1 MAENFIL
8 EEIIADLVDSDKS
21 LVGPLMKLQY
31 FAKRTKNDEL
41 LQYVLAELNGY
52 KEHGNLPDY
61 RITSALIHVDIQFG
75 NETNSG
81 LEIPVEILDENNRD
95 AFRKFYLTDSVTVL
109 EQMAIRKE
117 DIKNESQY
125 LVFNFPLTLI
135 HLFQDAAAKLY
146 KNPYYPTKVVGGRLL
161 GNRNIIPTALTSIRS
176 RLLSFCME
184 VGEAFGY
191 NIAIDSFNK
200 SQSINNEKVINLMS
214 TVINNNGDGNLINSG
229 DNANIHATITI
240 SKGNKEQLNNK
251 LQELGIDTTDIE
263 ELNEIIE
270 EEKLPSLQNKKL
282 GNKSI
287 DWITKVSGKALKG
300 AGSIAKEVTS
310 SLLANI
316 LMQYLG
322 LPPIN

>member
-1 MAENFIL
+1 MSENFIL

-41 LQYVLAELNGY
+41 LQFVLAELNGY
-52 KEHGNLPDY
+52 KAKSDLPDY
-61 RITSALIHVDIQFG
+61 RKYACTISVDIRFG
-75 NETNSG
+75 NQIHSDK
-81 LEIPVEILDENNRD
+81 EIPVEMLDESNRE
-95 AFRKFYLTDSVTVL
+95 AFRRFLLPDSVSVL
-109 EQMAIRKE
+109 EQMQVGEKRS
-117 DIKNESQY
+117 DSLDQY
-125 LVFNFPLTLI
+125 LVLNLPLTAV
-135 HLFQDAAAKLY
+135 HFFREAAAKLC
-146 KNPYYPTKVVGGRLL
+146 PYRNAGVVGARLL
-161 GNRNIIPTALTSIRS
+161 TSRNIILSALTSIRS

-184 VGEAFGY
+184 IGEAFGY

-200 SQSINNEKVINLMS
+200 SQSVNNEKVIHLMS

-229 DNANIHATITI
+229 NNANIHATLTI

-251 LQELGIDTTDIE
+251 LQELGIDTADIE
-263 ELNEIIE
+263 KLNEIIE

-300 AGSIAKEVTS
+300 VGSIAKNVTS

-316 LMQYLG
+316 LMQFLG
-322 LPPIN
+322 IPPIS

>member
-1 MAENFIL
+1 MSENSIL

-21 LVGPLMKLQY
+21 LVGPLTKLQY
-31 FAKRTKNDEL
+31 FAKRTKNVEL

-52 KEHGNLPDY
+52 KKHGTLPDY

-75 NETNSG
+75 NVTNSG
-81 LEIPVEILDENNRD
+81 LEIPIEMLEENNRD

-117 DIKNESQY
+117 DTNNESQY

-135 HLFQDAAAKLY
+135 HLFQDAASRLY
-146 KNPYYPTKVVGGRLL
+146 RNLYYRAKVVGVRML
-161 GNRNIIPTALTSIRS
+161 GNWNIIPTALTSIRS

-184 VGEAFGY
+184 IGDTFGY
-191 NIAIDSFNK
+191 NLEIDSFNK
-200 SQSINNEKVINLMS
+200 SQTSNNEKIIHFMS
-214 TVINNNGDGNLINSG
+214 TIINNNGDGNLINSG
-229 DNANIHATITI
+229 HNANIHSIITI
-240 SKGNKEQLNNK
+240 SEGNREQLNNK
-251 LQELGIDTTDIE
+251 LRELGIDTTDIE

-270 EEKLPSLQNKKL
+270 EEKLPSVENKKL

-287 DWITKVSGKALKG
+287 DWITRVSGKALKG
-300 AGSIAKEVTS
+300 VGSIAKEVTS

-322 LPPIN
+322 IPPIS